1 MARTVVIAS
10 AIALLLLGQGAEAR
24 AYGWPVK
31 PFHEQHP
38 IRGFFGD
45 PRFDVDAN
53 GAVRG
58 SFHFGID
65 IAAADGTPVY
75 ATLTGR
81 VAIRH
86 RGHDVV
92 TIFGAHGRTFGYWHV
107 VPAVK
112 VGAQVVAYRDL
123 IGYVAPPWAH
133 VHFAE
138 YRHGVPVNPLR
149 RGALAPYRD
158 TTTPVIEGL
167 GVAWRGLA
175 VVPHTPLHGCVP
187 LAVAAHDDPTLPLPA
202 PWSTLTAVPALV
214 RWRIDDGAWHTA
226 LDVRLVLPRRG
237 AYERTYADHT
247 HQNRPGRRGHYLIY
261 LIDCWAANVVSA
273 GTHVL
278 EVRVADSA
286 GNTADARV
294 RLVTG

>member
-1 MARTVVIAS
+1 MARTVVL
-10 AIALLLLGQGAEAR
+10 AIALLLLGQTAAAR

-31 PFHEQHP
+31 PLHLQHP

-45 PRFDVDAN
+45 PRFDVDAG

-65 IAAADGTPVY
+65 IAAPDGTPVY

-81 VAIRH
+81 VAIFH
-86 RGHDVV
+86 PGHDVV
-92 TIFGAHGRTFGYWHV
+92 SILGAHGRTFGYWHV
-107 VPAVK
+107 IPAVHAG
-112 VGAQVVAYRDL
+112 VHVVAYRDL
-123 IGYVAPPWAH
+123 IGYVAPNWGH

-175 VVPHTPLHGCVP
+175 VVPPTPLLGCVP
-187 LAVAAHDDPTLPLPA
+187 LAVVVHDDPTLPLPA
-202 PWSTLTAVPALV
+202 PWSTLTAVPALI
-214 RWRIDDGAWHTA
+214 RWRIDNGAWHTA
-226 LDVRLVLPRRG
+226 LDVRLVLPLRR
-237 AYERTYADHT
+237 AYERIYADHT

-261 LIDCWAANVVSA
+261 LTRCWAANAVSA
-273 GTHVL
+273 GPHVL
-278 EVRVADSA
+278 EARVADSA
-286 GNTADARV
+286 GNTADAQV
-294 RLVTG
+294 RLATG